1 MSKRKQQDDSVIR
14 SNRGKWMVQRIVDSF
29 GLGETMVDK
38 ALHQE
43 MNLEIFEGF
52 MRGENSPHIFVYYQR
67 RPLDAAFKSSSDDSA
82 GLETKGTGSSNT
94 EVEWGSEPELFLT
107 SGTEDALIGK
117 GAYFIRTGTEPVEI
131 STAADHRV
139 LYGEVGVASEASDE
153 GSKGAQSGSSI
164 LSDIGT
170 LLEVFYAPNVANIQ
184 KTAWGDV
191 AGAQQDELKDEILK
205 FSTEVSQTI
214 KSLEQTIDLQT
225 VSDEFLE
232 TPRAHALRENAGG
245 KKKGFESSYNKA
257 DSYEEKRV
265 KHFREVIENWCETL
279 EKHVTEERTE
289 AKEKEGRE
297 KDGPWQELVFWRRR
311 TQKLTN
317 MTSRLRTK
325 ECNDVVSV
333 MTSYAKGGSGGK
345 PGASQAVVYQSL
357 NRWKAIDIKITEKLN
372 ESRDNEKYLK
382 TLEKFFVPLYEGTP
396 VEIIETLPAM
406 MNSLKMIYTIARYY
420 NTTQRMTGL
429 MCRITNQ
436 LIFACCDTLL
446 KEKKDVDPNEPKVK
460 KSWARRKK
468 RNPNTSQILWN
479 QDPEL
484 VLNNLRSTLQVNEVY
499 QQHYNKTKEKMME
512 MPSGKQFEMNEQI
525 IFKRFNSYSRRLIKL
540 IDLFEQIQSWK
551 QTESHKLEGM
561 EKLNYRASRIFTD
574 FQNKKHDL
582 LDADDTKFDRDFVE
596 LNVKVSRLEAS
607 LLDFINATFDNK
619 TGDINRSLKLLSK
632 FRMILDE
639 KFHPTLDEKFSVIFQ
654 SYGKD
659 LEAVQKRYEQ
669 HKQAPPFSRNLPPV
683 AGNISW
689 VRLLMHRIE
698 QPMKI
703 FETNPAVL
711 GSRDGKKIVK
721 MYNKLARTLVA
732 FEYLWY
738 RAWTE
743 SIENARAGLQA
754 TLLIRHPEDSQ
765 LYVNLDPEIL
775 QLIRE
780 AKVLDRM
787 GIDVPEAA
795 RTIMLQEE
803 RIKQD
808 YLQLKQLLAEY
819 DLLSRSVIPVT
830 TSLLRPMINHLEYVI
845 RPGMITL
852 TWTSMNVTTFVE
864 HVKTEL
870 ARLGDLIDSINDI
883 IENRI
888 ENMLKAVS
896 KSLLV
901 SVPAGK
907 TFHPE
912 DFVDTQEEFIDDL
925 SIKLQG
931 YNMQIES
938 AVEDLVNIVMAY
950 QLDPHVDSVSSEDCD
965 NLRKHYNHFMYQALL
980 NCCKNSL
987 NAIKKRMGTRAPV
1000 GGLGAFSLDVP
1011 FFQVDV
1017 HLSAPT
1023 CLLVP
1028 SLDDIQSAI
1037 NQVAKAVLSST
1048 VKLTDWGQQD
1058 VPEADRIT
1066 FFQKV
1071 AKDIEIVRVV
1081 LLLTGSIQG
1090 LRNQV
1095 TTYLDSFGIYQ
1106 WLWQDD
1112 KDQAYK
1118 DFITTEPSLE
1128 DYDRELKRFSDTAD
1142 EINSKPS
1149 RHTIKALAL
1158 STTNM
1163 KTQLS
1168 HMAGVWKVSFS
1179 KMLHVEAQ
1187 QKMMEI
1193 YDYIKTNDS
1202 WLRRNKPTDLQTVSV
1217 IMARLTA
1224 LREKESS
1231 IDSEITPVLEMYGM
1245 LNRYLPAGYLD
1256 REELD
1261 RTLVL
1266 RSSWKK
1272 LVQSCL
1278 VVSDELSALQQ
1289 PLQTKLGTDVKDFK
1303 KNVVT
1308 FRKDWEK
1315 NGPGVAGLKPKV
1327 AVERLNR
1334 FKAEYSVRERKYDLY
1349 KIGEELFGLPETEY
1363 PEMSKTKKEL
1373 ALLETLYGLYVDV
1386 HESLEI
1392 DWPALA
1398 WQDVMN
1404 EMELMN
1410 ERMQGFQTRLAK
1422 MPKSL
1427 RGWEAYGTL
1436 KGKIEAFEVTL
1447 PLLEHLSKP
1456 SVKPRHWTELMEI
1469 CGKQFRIDGDF
1480 RLVTI
1485 LSLGLDKFAED
1496 VEELTDGADKQL
1508 AIEAKIVEINER
1520 WVGEKFIF
1528 QDWKARRIPCLRA
1541 TGGVIEELEE
1551 SQLQCQTML
1560 TMRHV
1565 KPFRVE
1571 VQALL
1576 TRLSDTTDTLEQWLK
1591 VQQLWCS
1598 LESVFTGGD
1607 IAKQMPVQAKKFNK
1621 VDKEWAKVMM
1631 KAAGD
1636 QLVFPCCEDEGLR
1649 EFLPPSFIEL
1659 EGCQKALDGYLE
1671 KKREMFP
1678 RFYFVSNPVLLQILS
1693 QGSNPQAIQPYYQT
1707 VFDAIDHVIHDEDNP
1722 KEIITMVSRFKGAE
1736 EEIHFSSPI
1745 IAVGN
1750 IEEWLAKMKIEQ
1762 QYTMKEIC
1770 RSCSE
1775 QADEL
1780 MEQGVD
1786 ALRSFVD
1793 GMPPQYALLGIQL
1806 TWTALSIDAFEK
1818 CRAQKD
1824 AISKLVTQQSEV
1836 LLELSSWCLEE
1847 IPTKMQRTK
1856 YETLITIQ
1864 VHQRDVL
1871 GDINTLNK
1879 QRKFGGVTDFEWLKQ
1894 ARFIWNPMAEDDVD
1908 DDGALVISCTDVDFK
1923 YMFEYL
1929 GCKGRLV
1936 ITPLTDR
1943 CYVTLS
1949 QALGMCYGGA
1959 PAGPAGTGKTETVKD
1974 MGRALGIYVIV
1985 TNCTDQATYSS
1996 MGKIYKGL
2004 CMAGLWGCFDE
2015 FNRIALPVL
2024 SVVAQQVLAILDAKK
2039 QGAKMLTFPG
2049 DPMEIGFDAACGFFI
2064 TMNPGYAGRQEL
2076 PENLKALF
2084 RGVTM
2089 MVPDRMI
2096 IIRVLLCAVGYSNFA
2111 VLSRKFT
2118 ILYQLC
2124 EEQLSK
2130 QRHYDFGLR
2139 NILSVLRTAG
2149 KTKRDNRTSEEAILL
2164 YQTLRDM
2171 NLSKMVAQD
2180 VPLFLSL
2187 LKDLF
2192 PKLTA
2197 PPVAAY
2203 PDVEQAIRE
2212 SVEEMGLIHYE
2223 HWVKKVIQLYETT
2236 EVRHG
2241 IMVIGPTGGGK
2252 TEIFR
2257 ILRMALAKVRNTPHK
2272 EARLNPKAILAKQ
2285 MYGEVDPMSDEW
2297 TTGVFAATWTRYN
2310 NRANPYV
2317 TWIICDGPVDAIW
2330 IEDLNTVLDDNR
2342 ILTLANGDRIP
2353 MTDNTKIMFENE
2365 TLINASPATVSRC
2378 GIIYVSQSDLGWTPI
2393 VQAWAILN
2401 PKKEPELEKFKKS
2414 VLEAFYKYM
2423 GADETPADAG
2433 PVFDMIARTTLPVMV
2448 GPKGGA
2454 AKATCRTMDG
2464 LYGHCAIYKSSNS
2477 ARMIERLFIFAMT
2490 WGVGGLLE
2498 GDDRKKWDV
2507 YMRERA
2513 GENVDALFP
2522 TVEKEEDTIY
2532 DYWVDETS
2540 GEWIR
2545 WKADSWEYPH
2555 VPHGQKLNYA
2565 TLLVPTADST
2575 RSLYIIKQNQVNSG
2589 PVLITG
2595 SQGTAKTS
2603 TALMWA
2609 DTFDPAVMG
2618 LKFINFSSA
2627 SNMIGFQNAIEESLD
2642 KRGGKN
2648 FGPPNGKSLT
2658 VFVDDVSMPTIN
2670 EWGDQPTNEIVR
2682 QIVEFNNFAFLEKDK
2697 RGDMKV
2703 VEDLKYI
2710 VAMTHPGGGRND
2722 IPARLKRHFMLMN
2735 LMPPEMEAIND
2746 IYGQILNGYFKPN
2759 KDEEFLE
2766 LGGVNIDES
2775 ARSVINNL
2783 TGMAIALWNK
2793 VRNGL
2798 KATPAKFHYVFTMR
2812 DLSRIFQGVLAADME
2827 IINTGGLVVKDEQL
2841 EASVVLT
2848 RLTKHEAERV
2858 FCDRLTNNKDKDFY
2872 KGLFQETC
2880 AEFLGDELGEAADVA
2895 DNYFVDFFREDEVDE
2910 NGEVLVYAPKIYELG
2925 GELQNI
2931 RDRALMYM
2939 GKYNVVNPAT
2949 PLNLILFD
2957 DALRHMMRISRIIQ
2971 MPRGNALLVG
2981 VGGSGKQSL
2990 TKLAA
2995 FVARHRMFQVKLTK
3009 TYNTISFGDDLKEC
3023 MIHAGTVGPVSFLFT
3038 DAQIKKEDFLEIIN
3052 ATLLTG
3058 DVPGLFSKEEMM
3070 GATADVAQKFGK
3082 ANHGVNPTPEKLRAY
3097 FIDLVRENLH
3107 LCLCMSPA
3115 NPKFAKRARLF
3126 PGMVSGCTINWFLT
3140 WPQDALVAVSQGMIG
3155 DFNVECTPSEKEQ
3168 LMIHM
3173 GEVHNMAVACCD
3185 EYFLKMRRNVYQ
3197 TPKSFLSFI
3206 ADFKVMYSNKL
3217 AELKKKADNVK
3228 LGLQKLAEGATDV
3241 AAMKIVLADQQVKL
3255 GIATI
3260 ETNNML
3266 AGLEISSAE
3275 AMKEQNT
3282 VQGIKESCEAD
3293 RLRIGGEKTKC
3304 MADLAKAQPYVDD
3317 ANSAIDSIKA
3327 SDIGEVKVLKKP
3339 SDIIKLVF
3347 DCVLI
3352 LFSKP
3357 LNPVK
3362 MVTLVVKKTEIQFTD
3377 SSWNHALPFMASSDF
3392 LKQLQWFGKGDPNLP
3407 EDQRV
3412 AGKDLMNAETIEFL
3426 AAYIDCVPNFNPAT
3440 AKSASQA
3447 AEGLCKFCVAMKFY
3461 YEASKLIKPKLE
3473 ALAVAEAQLATAEKK
3488 LKEAMVRLTA
3498 CNARLAELTAT
3509 FEKQMGEK
3517 TRIERGAKELERKMD
3532 QATQLIDGLS
3542 GERVRWAADAK
3553 MFGLWMKQ
3561 LVGDCAVAC
3570 AFVSY
3575 CGAFNQEFRLMMI
3588 NQKFRA
3594 DCSQRNIPVSDSI
3607 EVTEFLVDQGTVGEW
3622 NLQGLPTDILSTQ
3635 NGILVTQASRFPLMI
3650 DPQAQAISWIKNK
3663 EQDRLPKWK
3672 ETNISSTK
3680 LKDQLE
3686 FCMSEG
3692 KAMVVVGVEEEI
3704 DPLLDPVMQKEIVK
3718 KGRSMYI
3725 TVADQQMDYDPTF
3738 MLYFVTRL
3746 PKPHFSPE
3754 LQAMTTVIDFAVT
3767 MKGLEDQLLG
3777 IVIGQEQRALQDQLQ
3792 EVLAECNANTKTLQ
3806 ILDAELLDRL
3816 SSGTGN
3822 LLDDTELVGVLNNT
3836 KKKANEVKA
3845 ALLQAIETRVSIDE
3859 KREQFRPVATR
3870 GSVLYFSIV
3879 ETSQINV
3886 MYQTSLQQFLVL
3898 FLRSMTDSEPARLV
3912 AKRVAS
3918 IIDFLTYC
3926 VYRYINR
3933 GLYEIHKLTFVLI
3946 ITLKVLVVA
3955 GTIAQSDVGLYLRG
3969 GAALNI
3975 EKVKKKPFAW
3985 LSDEA
3990 WLNVIEVSAN
4000 IPFYKDLPD
4009 NITRN
4014 EVTWHEFYED
4024 NTPERSDV
4032 PDYETAI
4039 KSDGVLG
4046 PWFRLVILRVL
4057 RLDRSMLA
4065 IKDFIKAVK
4074 EIGPRY
4080 VEPVTDLLESTYDG
4094 MQKDIPVIFLLS
4106 VGADPTDG
4114 IITLCRKRKCT
4125 LVATISMGEGQEVP
4139 ATAALNKAS
4148 ESGGWVLLQNCEL
4161 GLDLMFKMEDIIV
4174 GLREGPAESF
4184 HDDFRLFITAA
4195 PDANFPLGL
4204 LQMGTKVTNEP
4215 PSGLRAGLMRS
4226 YTTTIDQDRMERV
4239 DGDLWKRLLFVMCFL
4254 HSVVQERRKYGSL
4267 GWCIPYEYNLGDIT
4281 ASLQFLEKH
4290 LYTGAISWSTV
4301 QYMVSEIQYGGKITD
4316 DFDRRLF
4323 NTYAAR
4329 WLCPAINA
4337 VEPFSFN
4344 PDRMIGELPDN
4355 FNYVVPLFQ
4364 EQKEY
4369 FEYCQQ
4375 FPEIDTPEVSGLHPN
4390 ADLTYRLKGATE
4402 MFRTLMET
4410 QPKDGGGGGGG
4421 ASREDV
4427 VKGRAAD
4434 LLDTTPEAYNEDR
4447 YKAKIRTL
4455 GGLDIPLNIF
4465 LYQEIRVLSFVVN
4478 KVRAE
4483 LVQLRQAIDGEVV
4496 MTDELATIIGEL
4508 FDARVP
4514 RVWIYDATNNE
4525 FSWVNSTIGLWYA
4538 NFNARN
4544 DQIRGWLNIGRP
4556 SHFFLRGFFNPQG
4569 FLTSMKQEVTRLH
4582 KGDGWALD
4590 DMVYHTE
4597 MTDFDGGEQVRSK
4610 AKEGA
4615 YISSMF
4621 LDGAAW
4627 SKLEGSLVESEPK
4640 KLFDLMPVMW
4650 ITATTAPK
4658 RKDKIKTGMY
4668 GPKGPYMCPMYKYPI
4683 RQARFFIAATSM
4695 ASKVADGLTEC
4706 RDEDFWILRGAA
4718 ITVATDFE

>member
-1 MSKRKQQDDSVIR
+1 MSRRNKQDDTVATT
-14 SNRGKWMVQRIVDSF
+14 NRGKWIVQRIADSF
-29 GLGETMVDK
+29 SLGETAVGK
-38 ALHQE
+38 AICQAANSE
-43 MNLEIFEGF
+43 MLEGF
-52 MRGENSPHIFVYYQR
+52 LRGESNPHLFVYYQR
-67 RPLDAAFKSSSDDSA
+67 RPVDPFNIGGDTISES
-82 GLETKGTGSSNT
+82 KGT
-94 EVEWGSEPELFLT
+94 EIEWGQDPELFFT
-107 SGTEDALIGK
+107 SGTEDGLQGK
-117 GAYFIRTGTEPVEI
+117 AAYFIRVGPEPIDTSV
-131 STAADHRV
+131 AADSNL
-139 LYGEVGVASEASDE
+139 LYGEVGVSKDDDATDISTKSGTSD
-153 GSKGAQSGSSI
+153 I

-170 LLEVFYAPNVANIQ
+170 LLEVFYAPSVASIQ
-184 KTAWGDV
+184 TPAWGGTTV
-191 AGAQQDELKDEILK
+191 AEQDELKDEINR
-205 FSTEVSQTI
+205 FSSEVSMTI
-214 KSLEQTIDLQT
+214 KSLEAVIDLKT
-225 VSDEFLE
+225 VDNEFIE
-232 TPRAHALRENAGG
+232 SPRTHAAKEGTVG
-245 KKKGFESSYNKA
+245 KKKGFESSYNKK
-257 DSYEEKRV
+257 DSYEELRV
-265 KHFREVIENWCETL
+265 QHYRDVIESWCDTL
-279 EKHVTEERTE
+279 EKHVMEERD
-289 AKEKEGRE
+289 AVSEKEARML
-297 KDGPWQELVFWRRR
+297 DGPWQELEYWRRR

-317 MTSRLRTK
+317 MTGRVKAK
-325 ECNDVVSV
+325 ECNDVVQV
-333 MTSYAKGGSGGK
+333 LTSYAKGGGENQR
-345 PGASQAVVYQSL
+345 PGPSQGNVYQSL
-357 NRWKAIDIKITEKLN
+357 NRWKAIDITITEKLN

-396 VEIIETLPAM
+396 SEIIETLPAM

-420 NTTQRMTGL
+420 NTTDRMTGL

-446 KEKKDVDPNEPKVK
+446 KDPAKEGDPREK

-468 RNPNTSQILWN
+468 RNPLTSQILWN
-479 QDPEL
+479 QDADT
-484 VLNNLRSTLQVNEVY
+484 VLNNLRQTLQVNEVY
-499 QQHYNKTKEKMME
+499 QHNYQITKEKMLE

-540 IDLFEQIQSWK
+540 IDLFEQIQSWR

-561 EKLNYRASRIFTD
+561 EKLNMRAKRIFTD
-574 FQNKKHDL
+574 FQNKRHDL

-607 LLDFINATFDNK
+607 LLDFINLTFDGK
-619 TGDINRSLKLLSK
+619 TGDINRALKLLNK
-632 FRMILDE
+632 FHLILDE
-639 KFHPTLDEKFSVIFQ
+639 KFHPTLEEKFAIIFQ
-654 SYGKD
+654 SYGQD
-659 LEAVQKRYEQ
+659 LESVQKRYEQ

-738 RAWTE
+738 RAWVD
-743 SIENARAGLQA
+743 SIEHSRAGLQA

-787 GIDVPEAA
+787 GIDVPETA
-795 RTIMLQEE
+795 RTIMLQED
-803 RIKQD
+803 RIKYN
-808 YLQLKQLLAEY
+808 YLALKQLLSEY
-819 DLLSRSVIPVT
+819 DVISRSVIPVT
-830 TSLLRPMINHLEYVI
+830 TSLLRPMINHLEYII

-852 TWTSMNVTTFVE
+852 TWTSMNVGTFVE

-870 ARLGDLIDSINDI
+870 RRLSDLIDSINDI

-901 SVPAGK
+901 TVPPAK

-912 DFVDTQEEFIDDL
+912 DFVITQEEFIDEL

-938 AVEDLVNIVMAY
+938 AVEDLITIVMAY
-950 QLDPHVDSVSSEDCD
+950 QLDPHVESVSPEDCD

-987 NAIKKRMGTRAPV
+987 NAIKKRMGTRAPA
-1000 GGLGAFSLDVP
+1000 GGLGAFTLDVP

-1017 HLSAPT
+1017 HLDAPS
-1023 CLLVP
+1023 CRLVP

-1058 VPEADRIT
+1058 IPESERIT

-1095 TTYLDSFGIYQ
+1095 ATYLDSFGIYQ

-1118 DFITTEPSLE
+1118 NFIAGEPTLD
-1128 DYDRELKRFSDTAD
+1128 DYDRELKRFSDTAY
-1142 EINSKPS
+1142 EINAKPS
-1149 RHTIKALAL
+1149 RHTIKALSL
-1158 STTNM
+1158 MTTNM

-1179 KMLHVEAQ
+1179 KMLHVEAKT
-1187 QKMMEI
+1187 KMMNLV
-1193 YDYIKTNDS
+1193 DYIKTTES
-1202 WLRRNKPTDLQTVSV
+1202 WLKRNKPTDLQTVSV
-1217 IMARLTA
+1217 VMKKLKA

-1231 IDSEITPVLEMYGM
+1231 IDSEITPVLDMYDM
-1245 LNRYLPAGYLD
+1245 LNRYLPEGYLD
-1256 REELD
+1256 REEAD
-1261 RTLVL
+1261 RTLSL
-1266 RSSWKK
+1266 RSSWRR
-1272 LVQSCL
+1272 LVESAL
-1278 VVSDELSALQQ
+1278 RTSDELSTLQQ
-1289 PLQTKLGTDVKDFK
+1289 PLKKKLTTDITDFK
-1303 KNVVT
+1303 NNVLH
-1308 FRKDWEK
+1308 FREDWDK
-1315 NGPGVAGLKPKV
+1315 NGPGVAGLKPTV

-1334 FKAEYSVRERKYDLY
+1334 FKAEYSVRDRKWELY
-1349 KIGEELFGLPETEY
+1349 KIGESLFGLPETQY
-1363 PEMSKTKKEL
+1363 PAMVKTKKEL
-1373 ALLETLYGLYVDV
+1373 GLLETLYGLYVDV
-1386 HESLEI
+1386 HESVDV
-1392 DWPALA
+1392 DWPALP
-1398 WQDVMN
+1398 WQDVMS
-1404 EMELMN
+1404 EMEVMTD
-1410 ERMQGFQTRLAK
+1410 RMGGFMTRLAK

-1427 RGWEAYGTL
+1427 RSWEAYSTL
-1436 KGKIEAFEVTL
+1436 KSKLENFEVTL
-1447 PLLEHLSKP
+1447 PLLEYLSKP
-1456 SVKPRHWTELMEI
+1456 SIKPRHWTELMEI
-1469 CGKQFRIDGDF
+1469 TGSQFRIDGDF
-1480 RLVTI
+1480 RLET
-1485 LSLGLDKFAED
+1485 LLGLNLDKYGED

-1508 AIEAKIVEINER
+1508 AIEAKIKEISER
-1520 WVGEKFIF
+1520 WAVEKFVF
-1528 QDWKARRIPCLRA
+1528 QDWKARRIPVLRA
-1541 TGGVIEELEE
+1541 TGAIIEELEE

-1565 KPFRVE
+1565 KPFRTE

-1576 TRLSDTTDTLEQWLK
+1576 TRLSDATDTLEQWLK

-1621 VDKEWAKVMM
+1621 VDKEWAKVMA
-1631 KAAGD
+1631 KSASD
-1636 QLVFPCCEDEGLR
+1636 VLVLTCCEDENLR
-1649 EFLPPSFIEL
+1649 EFLPPSFVEL

-1693 QGSNPQAIQPYYQT
+1693 QGSDPQMIQPYYQT
-1707 VFDAIDHVIHDEDNP
+1707 VFDAIDHVIHDEDNAR
-1722 KEIITMVSRFKGAE
+1722 EIITMVSRFKGAE
-1736 EEIHFSSPI
+1736 EEIPFSTPI
-1745 IAVGN
+1745 MAVGN

-1780 MEQGVD
+1780 MEQASVD
-1786 ALRSFVD
+1786 PLRSFVD
-1793 GMPPQYALLGIQL
+1793 NMPPQYALLGIQL
-1806 TWTALSIDAFEK
+1806 TWTQFSIEAFEK
-1818 CRAQKD
+1818 NRTQKNS
-1824 AISKLVTQQSEV
+1824 ISDLVTQQTNV
-1836 LLELSSWCLEE
+1836 LLELSSWCLEDLS
-1847 IPTKMQRTK
+1847 TKMIRTK

-1871 GDINTLNK
+1871 GDINSLNK
-1879 QRKFGGVTDFEWLKQ
+1879 QRKFSGVTDFEWLKQ
-1894 ARFIWNPMAEDDVD
+1894 ARFGWDPNAEDDVD
-1908 DDGALVISCTDVDFK
+1908 DDGALIISCTDVAFN

-2024 SVVAQQVLAILDAKK
+2024 SVVAQQVLAILDAKRT
-2039 QGAKMLTFPG
+2039 GSKMLTFPG
-2049 DPMEIGFDAACGFFI
+2049 DPQEIGFDSACGFFI

-2096 IIRVLLCAVGYSNFA
+2096 IIRVLLCAVGYSEFA
-2111 VLSRKFT
+2111 DLSRKFT
-2118 ILYQLC
+2118 ILYMLC

-2149 KTKRDNRTSEEAILL
+2149 KTKRDNRDGSEAVLL

-2192 PKLTA
+2192 PTLTA
-2197 PPVAAY
+2197 PPVAVYSA
-2203 PDVEQAIRE
+2203 VEDAIKAA
-2212 SVEEMGLIHYE
+2212 VIEMGLIHYKP
-2223 HWVKKVIQLYETT
+2223 WITKVIQLYETT

-2257 ILRMALAKVRNTPHK
+2257 ILRMALASVNGFPFK

-2285 MYGEVDPMSDEW
+2285 MYGEIDPMSDEW

-2310 NRANPYV
+2310 NRANPYN
-2317 TWIICDGPVDAIW
+2317 TWIVCDGPVDAIW
-2330 IEDLNTVLDDNR
+2330 IEDLNTVLDDNQ

-2393 VQAWAILN
+2393 VQSWNKLN
-2401 PKKEPELEKFKKS
+2401 SKNDPDLTKFKDLCLKC
-2414 VLEAFYKYM
+2414 FYKYA
-2423 GADETPADAG
+2423 GDNETPADPG
-2433 PVFDMIARTTLPVMV
+2433 PVFNLIARECTPVMSA
-2448 GPKGGA
+2448 PKGGA
-2454 AKATCRTMDG
+2454 MKATTRTLDG
-2464 LYGHCAIYKSSNS
+2464 LWGHCSVMKCKDVEL
-2477 ARMIERLFIFAMT
+2477 MVERLFLFALT
-2490 WGVGGLLE
+2490 WGAGGLLE
-2498 GDDRKKWDV
+2498 YEDRRKWDAFL
-2507 YMRERA
+2507 REQA
-2513 GENVDALFP
+2513 GDSADKVFP
-2522 TVEKEEDTIY
+2522 TYKNETDTIY
-2532 DYWVDETS
+2532 DYWVDEIS

-2545 WKADSWEYPH
+2545 WSADSWEYPH
-2555 VPHGQKLNYA
+2555 VAFGGKLEFA
-2565 TLLVPTADST
+2565 SLLVPTSDST
-2575 RSLYIIKQNQVNSG
+2575 RALYIIKQNQVNSG
-2589 PVLITG
+2589 PILITG

-2603 TALMWA
+2603 TALMWSE
-2609 DTFDPAVMG
+2609 TFDSEVMG
-2618 LKFINFSSA
+2618 FKFINFSSA
-2627 SNMIGFQNAIEESLD
+2627 SVMINFQNAIEESLD

-2658 VFVDDVSMPTIN
+2658 VFIDDVSMPTIN

-2682 QIVEFNNFAFLEKDK
+2682 QLVEFNNFAFLDKDK

-2703 VEDLKYI
+2703 CEDLKFI
-2710 VAMTHPGGGRND
+2710 AAMTHPGGGRND
-2722 IPARLKRHFMLMN
+2722 IPNRLKRHFLLMN
-2735 LMPPEMEAIND
+2735 LIPPSIEAIND
-2746 IYGQILNGYFKPN
+2746 IYGQILNGYFQPN
-2759 KDEEFLE
+2759 EDPEFAE
-2766 LGGVNIDES
+2766 LGGVNVDES
-2775 ARSVINNL
+2775 ARGVINNL
-2783 TGMAIALWNK
+2783 TALAIGLWNS
-2793 VRNGL
+2793 VRDKL

-2812 DLSRIFQGVLAADME
+2812 DLSRIFQGVLATDLS
-2827 IINTGGLVVKDEQL
+2827 IVNSGGMVVADEQL
-2841 EASVVLT
+2841 EASVVLA
-2848 RLTKHEAERV
+2848 RLLKHEAERV
-2858 FCDRLTNNKDKDFY
+2858 FCDRLTNNKDKDTY
-2872 KGLFQETC
+2872 QGLFKDACTK
-2880 AEFLGDELGEAADVA
+2880 FLGEELNEAVDVK
-2895 DNYFVDFFREDEVDE
+2895 DNYFVDFFREDKFDE
-2910 NGEVLVYAPKIYELG
+2910 DDILIEYAPKVYELG
-2925 GELQNI
+2925 GSLDNI
-2931 RDRALMYM
+2931 RERALWFM
-2939 GKYNVVNPAT
+2939 GRYNEANPAT
-2949 PLNLILFD
+2949 PLGLVLFD
-2957 DALRHMMRISRIIQ
+2957 DALRHMCRISRIIQ

-2995 FVARHRMFQVKLTK
+2995 FIARHRMFQVKLTK
-3009 TYNTISFGDDLKEC
+3009 TYNTVSFGEDLKEC

-3038 DAQIKKEDFLEIIN
+3038 DAQIKKEEFLELIN

-3070 GATADVAQKFGK
+3070 GATADVSAKFSK
-3082 ANHGVNPTPEKLRAY
+3082 AHHGVNPTPEKLRAF
-3097 FIDLVRENLH
+3097 FINLVRENLH

-3115 NPKFAKRARLF
+3115 NPKFPKRARLF
-3126 PGMVSGCTINWFLT
+3126 PGVIAGCTINWFLT
-3140 WPQDALVAVSQGMIG
+3140 WPQDALVAVSRGFIG

-3185 EYFLKMRRNVYQ
+3185 EYFAKMRRNVYQ

-3206 ADFKVMYSNKL
+3206 SDFKTMYSTKL
-3217 AELKKKADNVK
+3217 SALKKKAANVA
-3228 LGLQKLAEGATDV
+3228 LGLQKLEQGATDV

-3255 GIATI
+3255 GIATE
-3260 ETNNML
+3260 ETNKML

-3275 AMKEQNT
+3275 AL
-3282 VQGIKESCEAD
+3282 KESKIVGAIKSSCESD
-3293 RLRIGGEKTKC
+3293 RTRIQGEKTKC

-3317 ANSAIDSIKA
+3317 ANKAIDSIKA
-3327 SDIGEVKVLKKP
+3327 GDVGEVKVLKKP

-3352 LFSKP
+3352 LFYKP
-3357 LNPVK
+3357 LNPIK
-3362 MVTLVVKKTEIQFTD
+3362 PTELNIKKQAVPFFEA
-3377 SSWNHALPFMASSDF
+3377 SWAHALPFMSQSDF
-3392 LKQLQWFGKGDPNLP
+3392 LKQLQYFGKGDPNN
-3407 EDQRV
+3407 ENSI
-3412 AGKDLMNAETIEFL
+3412 AGKDLMNAETIEL
-3426 AAYIDCVPNFNPAT
+3426 LSAYIDLELFTPQN

-3473 ALAVAEAQLATAEKK
+3473 ALAVAEGQLATAEKK
-3488 LKEAMVRLTA
+3488 LAEAMVRLDA

-3509 FEKQMGEK
+3509 FDKQMAEK

-3532 QATQLIDGLS
+3532 QATQLIDGLA
-3542 GERVRWAADAK
+3542 GERVRWAADSK
-3553 MFGLWMKQ
+3553 QFGMWMKQ

-3588 NQKFRA
+3588 NDRFRA
-3594 DCSQRNIPVSDSI
+3594 DCSRREIPVSSSI
-3607 EVTEFLVDQGTVGEW
+3607 EVTEFLVDQGTIGEW

-3635 NGILVTQASRFPLMI
+3635 NGILVTRSSRFPLMI

-3663 EQDRLPKWK
+3663 EQNNLPKWK
-3672 ETNISSTK
+3672 ETNISSKK
-3680 LKDQLE
+3680 LKDELE

-3692 KAMVVVGVEEEI
+3692 KAMIVVGVEEEV
-3704 DPLLDPVMQKEIVK
+3704 DPLLDPVMQKELVK

-3725 TVADQQMDYDPTF
+3725 TVADQQMDYDPAF

-3806 ILDAELLDRL
+3806 VLDAELLERL

-3836 KKKANEVKA
+3836 KQKANEVQA
-3845 ALLQAIETRVSIDE
+3845 ALATAIETRANIDV

-3898 FLRSMTDSEPARLV
+3898 FLKSMTDSEPARIV
-3912 AKRVAS
+3912 ATRVAN
-3918 IIDFLTYC
+3918 IADFLTYC

-3933 GLYEIHKLTFVLI
+3933 GLYEVHKLNFVFI
-3946 ITLKVLVVA
+3946 VTLKVLVVA
-3955 GTIAQSDVGLYLRG
+3955 GTISQSDVGVYLRG

-3975 EKVKKKPFAW
+3975 DKVKKKPFAW
-3985 LSDEA
+3985 LSNEA
-3990 WLNVIEVSAN
+3990 WLNVIEISQK
-4000 IPFYKDLPD
+4000 ISFFKDLPE
-4009 NITRN
+4009 NIGRN
-4014 EVTWHEFYED
+4014 EVGWHEFYED
-4024 NTPERSDV
+4024 NAPERAQV

-4039 KSDGVLG
+4039 QTDTLLG
-4046 PWFRLVILRVL
+4046 PWFRLVILRTL

-4065 IKDFIKAVK
+4065 IKDFIKGVE

-4080 VEPVTDLLESTYDG
+4080 VEPVTDLLETIYDE
-4094 MQKDIPVIFLLS
+4094 MVKEIPALFLLS
-4106 VGADPTDG
+4106 VGADPTDA

-4125 LVATISMGEGQEVP
+4125 LIATISMGEGQEKP
-4139 ATAALNKAS
+4139 AMAAIEKAA

-4161 GLDLMFKMEDIIV
+4161 GLELMNKMEDIIV
-4174 GLREGPAESF
+4174 RYREGPAEAF

-4195 PDANFPLGL
+4195 PDPNFPLGL

-4226 YTTTIDQDRMERV
+4226 YTTTVDQDRMERV
-4239 DGDLWKRLLFVMCFL
+4239 DGNLWKRLLFVMCML
-4254 HSVVQERRKYGSL
+4254 HSVVQERRKFGPL
-4267 GWCIPYEYNLGDIT
+4267 GWNIPYEYNLGDIT

-4290 LYTGAISWSTV
+4290 LYSGAISWSTV

-4323 NTYAAR
+4323 NTYAER
-4329 WLCPAINA
+4329 WLNPII
-4337 VEPFSFN
+4337 EKEEFTFN

-4355 FNYVVPLFQ
+4355 FHYIVPLFQ

-4369 FEYCQQ
+4369 YEYVSK

-4390 ADLTYRLKGATE
+4390 ADLTYRLKEATT
-4402 MFRTLMET
+4402 MFKILMET
-4410 QPKDGGGGGGG
+4410 QPKDTGGGSGGGM
-4421 ASREDV
+4421 STEDI
-4427 VKGRAAD
+4427 VKARAAD
-4434 LLDTTPEAYNEDR
+4434 LLETTPPEYNEDR
-4447 YKAKIRTL
+4447 YLVKIRAL
-4455 GGLDIPLNIF
+4455 GGLDVPLNIF
-4465 LYQEIRVLSFVVN
+4465 LYQEIRVIEFVVK
-4478 KVRAE
+4478 KVRND
-4483 LVQLRQAIDGEVV
+4483 LVQLSLAIDGEVV
-4496 MTDELATIIGEL
+4496 MTDALATIIDQL
-4508 FDARVP
+4508 FNANVP
-4514 RVWIYDATNNE
+4514 RVWMYDATNNE
-4525 FSWVNSTIGLWYA
+4525 FSWINSTIGLWYA
-4538 NFNARN
+4538 NFTSRN
-4544 DQIRGWLNIGRP
+4544 QQIRDWLNKGRP
-4556 SHFFLRGFFNPQG
+4556 TNFFLRGFFNPQG
-4569 FLTSMKQEVTRLH
+4569 FLTSMKQEVTRKH
-4582 KGDGWALD
+4582 KNDGWALD

-4597 MTDFDGGEQVRSK
+4597 MTDFDSGEQVRSSP
-4610 AKEGA
+4610 KEGA
-4615 YISSMF
+4615 YISAAF
-4621 LDGAAW
+4621 LDGARW
-4627 SKLEGSLVESEPK
+4627 SKMEGSLVESEPK

-4650 ITATTAPK
+4650 ITATTQPK
-4658 RKDKIKTGMY
+4658 RKEKIKTGMF
-4668 GPKGPYMCPMYKYPI
+4668 GPLGPYNCPMYKYPI
-4683 RQARFFIAATSM
+4683 RQARFFICVISM
-4695 ASKVADGLTEC
+4695 ASKAADGMLFSFSSFYCYYFSACSWLTVLL
-4706 RDEDFWILRGAA
+4706 FYFQNHLI
-4718 ITVATDFE
+4718 

>member
-1 MSKRKQQDDSVIR
+1 MSRRNKQQQERLVDT
-14 SNRGKWMVQRIVDSF
+14 NRGKWMVQRIVDSF
-29 GLGETMVDK
+29 SLGDTAVGK
-38 ALHQE
+38 ALSTE
-43 MNLEIFEGF
+43 MNLEVLEGF
-52 MRGENSPHIFVYYQR
+52 LRGDGNSHIFVYYQK
-67 RPLDAAFKSSSDDSA
+67 RPIGAAFKSSSEDGS
-82 GLETKGTGSSNT
+82 EQKGAAAT
-94 EVEWGSEPELFLT
+94 EWGSDPEIFLT
-107 SGTEDALIGK
+107 TGTEDALLGK
-117 GAYFIRTGTEPVEI
+117 AAYFIRVGNEPIEQTV
-131 STAADHRV
+131 SADSRV
-139 LYGEVGVASEASDE
+139 LYGEVGKEQDPNADGDPGGGGGGGKANSD
-153 GSKGAQSGSSI
+153 I

-170 LLEVFYAPNVANIQ
+170 LLSVFYAPNVAGIQ
-184 KTAWGDV
+184 KTAWGNTST
-191 AGAQQDELKDEILK
+191 AQQNELKDEILR
-205 FSTEVSQTI
+205 FSSEVTMTI
-214 KSLEQTIDLQT
+214 KSLESIIELET

-232 TPRAHALRENAGG
+232 SPRTHELKEGAAG
-245 KKKGFESSYNKA
+245 KKKGFESSYNKK
-257 DSYEEKRV
+257 DSYEELRV
-265 KHFREVIENWCETL
+265 KHYRDVMESWCATL
-279 EKHVTEERTE
+279 EQHVEEERTE
-289 AKEKEGRE
+289 ESEKEARQL
-297 KDGPWQELVFWRRR
+297 DGPYQELEFWRRR

-317 MTSRLRTK
+317 MTGRLKTK
-325 ECNDVVSV
+325 ECNDVLQVL
-333 MTSYAKGGSGGK
+333 TSYAKGSGDGQR
-345 PGASQAVVYQSL
+345 PGASQGIVYQSL

-396 VEIIETLPAM
+396 TDIIETLPAM

-420 NTTQRMTGL
+420 NTTERMGGL

-436 LIFACCDTLL
+436 LIYACCDTLL
-446 KEKKDVDPNEPKVK
+446 SDPSKAGQPREK
-460 KSWARRKK
+460 KSWGRRKK
-468 RNPNTSQILWN
+468 RNPATSQILWST
-479 QDPEL
+479 DPDV
-484 VLNNLRSTLQVNEVY
+484 VLQNLRSTLQVNEVY
-499 QQHYNKTKEKMME
+499 QHHYQVTKEKMME
-512 MPSGKQFEMNEQI
+512 MPSGKQFEMNEHI

-540 IDLFEQIQSWK
+540 IDLFEQIQSWR
-551 QTESHKLEGM
+551 QTEAHKLEGM
-561 EKLNYRASRIFTD
+561 EKLNYRAKRIFSD
-574 FQNKKHDL
+574 FQNKRHDL
-582 LDADDTKFDRDFVE
+582 LDAGDTKYDRDFVE
-596 LNVKVSRLEAS
+596 LNVKISRLEAS
-607 LLDFINATFDNK
+607 LLDFINETFDGK
-619 TGDINRSLKLLSK
+619 AGDINKSLKLLSK
-632 FRMILDE
+632 FHSILDE
-639 KFHPTLDEKFSVIFQ
+639 KFHPTLDEKFSVIFRQ
-654 SYGKD
+654 YGQD

-669 HKQAPPFSRNLPPV
+669 HKQAPPFARNLPPV
-683 AGNISW
+683 AGNITW

-711 GSRDGKKIVK
+711 GSREGKKIVK

-738 RAWTE
+738 RAWVE
-743 SIENARAGLQA
+743 SIEHARAGLQA

-775 QLIRE
+775 QLVRE
-780 AKVLDRM
+780 TKVLDRM

-795 RTIMLQEE
+795 RTIMVQET
-803 RIKQD
+803 RIKAN
-808 YLQLKQLLAEY
+808 YLELKQLLQEY

-830 TSLLRPMINHLEYVI
+830 TSLLRPMINHLEYII

-852 TWTSMNVTTFVE
+852 TWTSMNVRSFVE
-864 HVKTEL
+864 HVRTEL
-870 ARLGDLIDSINDI
+870 TRLSDLIAAINDI

-901 SVPAGK
+901 NVPPAK

-912 DFVDTQEEFIDDL
+912 DFVDTQEEHIDEL
-925 SIKLQG
+925 SAKLQG

-938 AVEDLVNIVMAY
+938 AVEDLVVIVMVY
-950 QLDPHVDSVSSEDCD
+950 QLDPHVESVSPEDCD

-1000 GGLGAFSLDVP
+1000 GLGAFALDVP

-1017 HLSAPT
+1017 HLAVPT

-1028 SLDDIQSAI
+1028 SLDDIQSSI

-1048 VKLTDWGQQD
+1048 VKLFDWGQHD
-1058 VPEADRIT
+1058 VPESERIT
-1066 FFQKV
+1066 FFQRV

-1095 TTYLDSFGIYQ
+1095 STYLDSFGMYQ

-1112 KDQAYK
+1112 KDKAYK
-1118 DFITTEPSLE
+1118 DFIATEPKLE
-1128 DYDRELKRFSDTAD
+1128 DYDRELKRFSDTAN

-1149 RHTIKALAL
+1149 RHTIKALSL
-1158 STTNM
+1158 MTTNM

-1179 KMLHVEAQ
+1179 KMLHVEAKT
-1187 QKMMEI
+1187 KMMALVE
-1193 YDYIKTNDS
+1193 YIKTNES

-1217 IMARLTA
+1217 IMEKLRD

-1231 IDSEITPVLEMYGM
+1231 IDTEITPVLDMYAM
-1245 LNRYLPAGYLD
+1245 LDRYLPEGYLD
-1256 REELD
+1256 REETD
-1261 RTLVL
+1261 RVLVL
-1266 RSSWKK
+1266 RSSWRK
-1272 LVQSCL
+1272 LVSSSL
-1278 VVSDELSALQQ
+1278 SVSDELSTLQMG
-1289 PLQTKLGTDVKDFK
+1289 LKTKLHVDVKDFK
-1303 KNVVT
+1303 ENIVA
-1308 FRKDWEK
+1308 FRDDWEK
-1315 NGPGVAGLKPKV
+1315 NGPGVAGLKPTV

-1334 FKAEYSVRERKYDLY
+1334 FKAEYSVRDRKFELY
-1349 KIGEELFGLPETEY
+1349 KIGEQLFGLPETEY

-1373 ALLETLYGLYVDV
+1373 GLLETLYGLYVDV
-1386 HESLEI
+1386 HESLDL
-1392 DWPALA
+1392 DWPQLP
-1398 WQDVMN
+1398 WQDVMA
-1404 EMELMN
+1404 EMEVMT
-1410 ERMQGFQTRLAK
+1410 ERMGGFMARLTK

-1427 RGWEAYGTL
+1427 RGWEAFSTL
-1436 KGKIEAFEVTL
+1436 KTKLENFEVTL

-1456 SVKPRHWTELMEI
+1456 SIKPRHWSELMELV
-1469 CGKQFRIDGDF
+1469 GTQFRIDGDF
-1480 RLVTI
+1480 RLET
-1485 LSLGLDKFAED
+1485 LLGLGMDKFQED
-1496 VEELTDGADKQL
+1496 IEELTDGADKQL
-1508 AIEAKIVEINER
+1508 AIEAKIVEITER
-1520 WVGEKFIF
+1520 WSAEKFMF
-1528 QDWKARRIPCLRA
+1528 QDWKARRVPVLRG
-1541 TGGVIEELEE
+1541 TGAIIEELEE

-1565 KPFRVE
+1565 KPFKVE
-1571 VQALL
+1571 VQGLL
-1576 TRLSDTTDTLEQWLK
+1576 TKLSDCTDTLEQWLK

-1621 VDKEWAKVMM
+1621 VDKEWGKIMAT
-1631 KAAGD
+1631 AQG
-1636 QLVFPCCEDEGLR
+1636 QELVFPVCEDEGLR
-1649 EFLPPSFIEL
+1649 EFLPPSFSEL

-1693 QGSNPQAIQPYYQT
+1693 QGSNPQMIQPYYQT

-1722 KEIITMVSRFKGAE
+1722 RAIVTMVSRFKGAE
-1736 EEIHFSSPI
+1736 EEIPFANPI
-1745 IAVGN
+1745 NAVGN
-1750 IEEWLAKMKIEQ
+1750 IEEWLAKMKVEQ

-1770 RSCSE
+1770 RSCAE
-1775 QADEL
+1775 QSDEL
-1780 MEQGVD
+1780 MTAGVD

-1793 GMPPQYALLGIQL
+1793 GLPPQYALLGIQL
-1806 TWTALSIDAFEK
+1806 TWTQYSIDAFEK
-1818 CRAQKD
+1818 SRTQKN
-1824 AISKLVTQQSEV
+1824 AVSELVVQQTT
-1836 LLELSSWCLEE
+1836 LLTEMSSWCLEE

-1871 GDINTLNK
+1871 GDINILHK
-1879 QRKFGGVTDFEWLKQ
+1879 QRKFGGITDFEWLKQ
-1894 ARFIWNPMAEDDVD
+1894 ARFKWNPNAEDEID
-1908 DDGALVISCTDVDFK
+1908 DDGAMIISCTDVDFN

-1974 MGRALGIYVIV
+1974 MGCALGIYVIV
-1985 TNCTDQATYSS
+1985 TNCTDQATYTS

-2024 SVVAQQVLAILDAKK
+2024 SVVAQQVLAILDAKRTM
-2039 QGAKMLTFPG
+2039 AKMLTFPG
-2049 DPMEIGFDAACGFFI
+2049 DPQQIGFDRACAFFI

-2096 IIRVLLCAVGYSNFA
+2096 IIRVLLCAVGYTNFA
-2111 VLSRKFT
+2111 VLSQKFT
-2118 ILYQLC
+2118 VLNNLC

-2149 KTKRDNRTSEEAILL
+2149 ATKRANRDTEEAILL

-2192 PKLTA
+2192 PKLSA
-2197 PPVAAY
+2197 PPLAEYKA
-2203 PDVEQAIRE
+2203 VEDAIKL
-2212 SVEEMGLIHYE
+2212 SVEEMGLVQYVP
-2223 HWVKKVIQLYETT
+2223 WVKKVVQLYETT

-2257 ILRMALAKVRNTPHK
+2257 ILRMALAKVRGTPFR

-2310 NRANPYV
+2310 NRANPYN

-2378 GIIYVSQSDLGWTPI
+2378 GIIYVSQPDLGWTPI

-2401 PKKEPELEKFKKS
+2401 PKKEPEMKKFKDACLK
-2414 VLEAFYKYM
+2414 AFYKYM
-2423 GADETPADAG
+2423 GADETPTDAG
-2433 PVFDMIARTTLPVMV
+2433 PMFDLLARECTPVMS

-2454 AKATCRTMDG
+2454 AKATCRTLDG
-2464 LYGHCAIYKSSNS
+2464 LLVHCAIFKCSKPDQ
-2477 ARMIERLFIFAMT
+2477 MIERLFLFAVT

-2498 GDDRKKWDV
+2498 GDDRRKWDE
-2507 YMRERA
+2507 YLRKAA
-2513 GENVDALFP
+2513 GDDADRIFP
-2522 TVEKEEDTIY
+2522 QYTVESDNIFNW
-2532 DYWVDETS
+2532 WVDETT
-2540 GEWIR
+2540 GEWVR
-2545 WKADSWEYPH
+2545 WKADAWEYPH
-2555 VPHGQKLNYA
+2555 VPHGQKLDYA
-2565 TLLVPTADST
+2565 TLLVPTSDST
-2575 RSLYIIKQNQVNSG
+2575 RSMYIIKQNQVHNG

-2603 TALMWA
+2603 SALMWA
-2609 DTFDPAVMG
+2609 EMFDPALMG
-2618 LKFINFSSA
+2618 FKFINFSSA
-2627 SNMIGFQNAIEESLD
+2627 STMIGFQHAIEESLD

-2648 FGPPNGKSLT
+2648 FGPPNGKKLT
-2658 VFVDDVSMPTIN
+2658 VFVDDISMPNIN

-2682 QIVEFNNFAFLEKDK
+2682 QIVEFNSFAFLDKDK
-2697 RGDMKV
+2697 RGDFKII
-2703 VEDLKYI
+2703 EDLRYI
-2710 VAMTHPGGGRND
+2710 AAMTHPGGGRND
-2722 IPARLKRHFMLMN
+2722 IPNRLKRHFLLMN
-2735 LMPPEMEAIND
+2735 LVPPAIEAIND
-2746 IYGQILNGYFKPN
+2746 IYGQILTGFFKPN
-2759 KDEEFLE
+2759 DSEEFKE
-2766 LGGVNIDES
+2766 FGGVNVDES
-2775 ARSVINNL
+2775 CRTVISKL
-2783 TGMAIALWNK
+2783 TGLTISLWNK
-2793 VRNGL
+2793 VRDGL

-2812 DLSRIFQGVLAADME
+2812 DLSRIFQGVLSADME
-2827 IINTGGLVVKDEQL
+2827 IINNGGLVVKEEQL
-2841 EASVVLT
+2841 ESSVVLT
-2848 RLTKHEAERV
+2848 RLLRHEAERV

-2872 KGLFQETC
+2872 LGLINETC
-2880 AEFLGDELGEAADVA
+2880 HEFLGEDLAEAADVT
-2895 DNYFVDFFREDEVDE
+2895 DNFFVDFFREDTFDE
-2910 NGEVLVYAPKIYELG
+2910 DDVLLEAAPKIYELG
-2925 GELQNI
+2925 GDLQNI
-2931 RDRALMYM
+2931 RDRSLWFM
-2939 GKYNVVNPAT
+2939 GRYNEVFPAT
-2949 PLNLILFD
+2949 PLALVLFD

-2995 FVARHRMFQVKLTK
+2995 FIARHRMFQVKLTK
-3009 TYNTISFGDDLKEC
+3009 TYNTVSFGDDLKEC

-3038 DAQIKKEDFLEIIN
+3038 DAQIKKEEFLELIN

-3070 GATADVAQKFGK
+3070 GATAEVAGRFAK

-3097 FIDLVRENLH
+3097 FINLVRENLH

-3115 NPKFAKRARLF
+3115 NPKFPKRARLF
-3126 PGMVSGCTINWFLT
+3126 PGVVSGCTINWFLT
-3140 WPQDALVAVSQGMIG
+3140 WPQDALVAVSKGLIG
-3155 DFNVECTPSEKEQ
+3155 DFNVECTATEKEQ

-3173 GEVHNMAVACCD
+3173 GEVHNMAVACCED
-3185 EYFLKMRRNVYQ
+3185 YFVQMRRNVYQ

-3206 ADFKVMYSNKL
+3206 ADFKIMYGTKL
-3217 AELKKKADNVK
+3217 AELKKKAANVS
-3228 LGLQKLAEGATDV
+3228 LGLEKLQQGASDV
-3241 AAMKIVLADQQVKL
+3241 AAMKIVLADQMVKL
-3255 GIATI
+3255 GVATE
-3260 ETNNML
+3260 ETNKML

-3275 AMKEQNT
+3275 ALTESK
-3282 VQGIKESCEAD
+3282 VVKGIKESCEAD
-3293 RLRIGGEKTKC
+3293 RERISGEKVKC

-3317 ANSAIDSIKA
+3317 ANKAIDSIKPGDV
-3327 SDIGEVKVLKKP
+3327 SEVKVLKKP
-3339 SDIIKLVF
+3339 SDIIRMVF

-3352 LFSKP
+3352 LFHKP

-3362 MVTLVVKKTEIQFTD
+3362 MVTLTVKKIELPFCHP
-3377 SSWNHALPFMASSDF
+3377 SWEHALPFMSDKDF
-3392 LKQLQWFGKGDPNLP
+3392 LKKLQWFGSGSEQADGSFSA
-3407 EDQRV
+3407 
-3412 AGKDLMNAETIEFL
+3412 AGKDLMNAETVELLTAYL
-3426 AAYIDCVPNFNPAT
+3426 AVPNFDPAT
-3440 AKSASQA
+3440 AKSASGA
-3447 AEGLCKFCVAMKFY
+3447 AEGLCRFCVAMKFY

-3488 LKEAMVRLTA
+3488 LKEALIRLDA
-3498 CNARLAELTAT
+3498 CQARLAELTAT
-3509 FEKQMGEK
+3509 FEKQMSEK
-3517 TRIERGAKELERKMD
+3517 TRIENGAKELARKMD

-3542 GERVRWAADAK
+3542 GERVRWAADSK
-3553 MFGLWMKQ
+3553 MFDLWMKQ

-3588 NQKFRA
+3588 DQKFRA
-3594 DCSQRNIPVSDSI
+3594 DCSRRQIPVSDSI
-3607 EVTEFLVDQGTVGEW
+3607 EVTEFLVDQGTIGEW

-3635 NGILVTQASRFPLMI
+3635 NGILVTRSSRFPLMI

-3663 EQDRLPKWK
+3663 EHERLPKWK

-3692 KAMVVVGVEEEI
+3692 KAMIVVGVEEEI
-3704 DPLLDPVMQKEIVK
+3704 DPLLDPVMQKELVK

-3792 EVLAECNANTKTLQ
+3792 EVLAECNSNTKTLQ
-3806 ILDAELLDRL
+3806 ILDAELLERL

-3836 KKKANEVKA
+3836 KTKANEVKA
-3845 ALLQAIETRVSIDE
+3845 ALTAAVETRVNIDE

-3898 FLRSMTDSEPARLV
+3898 FLKSMTDSEPARIV
-3912 AKRVAS
+3912 SKRVAS
-3918 IIDFLTYC
+3918 IIDFLTYI

-3933 GLYEIHKLTFVLI
+3933 GLYEVHKLTFVFI

-3955 GTIAQSDVGLYLRG
+3955 GTITQGDVGVYLRG

-3975 EKVKKKPFAW
+3975 EKVKKKPFSW

-3990 WLNVIEVSAN
+3990 WLNVVEVASK
-4000 IPFYKDLPD
+4000 IPFYKDLPE
-4009 NITRN
+4009 NIIRN
-4014 EVTWHEFYED
+4014 ESAWHEFYED
-4024 NTPERSDV
+4024 NSPERTAI

-4039 KSDGVLG
+4039 STDARLG
-4046 PWFRLVILRVL
+4046 PWFKLVILRTL
-4057 RLDRSMLA
+4057 RLDRAELA
-4065 IKDFIKAVK
+4065 IKDFIKGTK
-4074 EIGPRY
+4074 EIGSRY
-4080 VEPVTDLLESTYDG
+4080 VEPVTDLLETTYDE
-4094 MQKDIPVIFLLS
+4094 MVKEIPALFLLS

-4114 IITLCRKRKCT
+4114 IINLCRKRKCT
-4125 LVATISMGEGQEVP
+4125 LVATISMGEGQEKP
-4139 ATAALNKAS
+4139 AMAALEKAA

-4161 GLDLMFKMEDIIV
+4161 GLDLMDKMEDIIV
-4174 GLREGPAESF
+4174 KYREGPAEAF

-4195 PDANFPLGL
+4195 PDAKFPLGL

-4239 DGDLWKRLLFVMCFL
+4239 DGDLWKRLLFVMAFL
-4254 HSVVQERRKYGSL
+4254 HSIVQERRKFGSL
-4267 GWCIPYEYNLGDIT
+4267 GWNIPYEYNLGDIT

-4290 LYTGAISWSTV
+4290 LYTGQISWSTV

-4323 NTYAAR
+4323 NTYAAL
-4329 WLCPAINA
+4329 WLNATINQ
-4337 VEPFSFN
+4337 ESFTFN
-4344 PDRMIGELPDN
+4344 PDRMIGELPEN
-4355 FNYVVPLFQ
+4355 FKYIVPLFQ

-4369 FEYCQQ
+4369 YEYCCS
-4375 FPEIDTPEVSGLHPN
+4375 FPEIDTPEIAGLHPN

-4410 QPKDGGGGGGG
+4410 QPKDTGGGGGGG
-4421 ASREDV
+4421 MSTEDI
-4427 VKGRAAD
+4427 VKARAAD
-4434 LLDTTPEAYNEDR
+4434 LLDTTPPGYNQDR
-4447 YKAKIRTL
+4447 YLAKIKSL

-4465 LYQEIRVLSFVVN
+4465 LFQEIRVLSFVID
-4478 KVRAE
+4478 KVRTE
-4483 LVQLRQAIDGEVV
+4483 LIQLRQAIDGEVV

-4508 FDARVP
+4508 FNARVP
-4514 RVWIYDATNNE
+4514 YTWMYDATNNE
-4525 FSWVNSTIGLWYA
+4525 FSWINSTIGLWYA
-4538 NFNARN
+4538 SFTARN
-4544 DQIRGWLNIGRP
+4544 TQIRSWLDNRRP
-4556 SHFFLRGFFNPQG
+4556 TNFFLRGFFNPQG
-4569 FLTSMKQEVTRLH
+4569 FLTSMKQEVTRVH
-4582 KGDGWALD
+4582 KNDGWALD

-4597 MTDFDGGEQVRSK
+4597 MTDFDSSEQVRSA

-4615 YISSMF
+4615 YLSSMF
-4621 LDGAAW
+4621 MDGAAW
-4627 SKLEGSLVESEPK
+4627 SKMEGSLKESEPK
-4640 KLFDLMPVMW
+4640 KLFDLLPVMW

-4658 RKDKIKTGMY
+4658 RKEKIKTGMY
-4668 GPKGPYMCPMYKYPI
+4668 GPNGPYMCPMYKYPI
-4683 RQARFFIAATSM
+4683 RQARFFIAAVSM
-4695 ASKVADGLTEC
+4695 ASKVADGLVVARNEA
-4706 RDEDFWILRGAA
+4706 FWILRGCA
-4718 ITVATDFE
+4718 ITVATDFA

>member
-1 MSKRKQQDDSVIR
+1 MSRRNKQEETVAT
-14 SNRGKWMVQRIVDSF
+14 SNRGKWIVQRVADSF
-29 GLGETMVDK
+29 SLGESAVEK
-38 ALHQE
+38 AILKPTNAE
-43 MNLEIFEGF
+43 MLEGF
-52 MRGENSPHIFVYYQR
+52 LRGESNPHLFVYYQR
-67 RPLDAAFKSSSDDSA
+67 RPIDPFA
-82 GLETKGTGSSNT
+82 GSGEQKA
-94 EVEWGSEPELFLT
+94 EDIEWGEDPELFFT
-107 SGTEDALIGK
+107 SGTEDGLQGKAAYLIRVGH
-117 GAYFIRTGTEPVEI
+117 EPI
-131 STAADHRV
+131 DTSIAADSRL
-139 LYGEVGVASEASDE
+139 LYGEVGKSKEE
-153 GSKGAQSGSSI
+153 GATETGSNAGSSDI
-164 LSDIGT
+164 LSDIGA
-170 LLEVFYAPNVANIQ
+170 LLEVFYVPSVASIQ
-184 KTAWGDV
+184 SPAWGGTTV
-191 AGAQQDELKDEILK
+191 AEQDELKDEIFR
-205 FSTEVSQTI
+205 FSNEVSMTI
-214 KSLEQTIDLQT
+214 KSLKSVIELKT
-225 VSDEFLE
+225 VDDQYLE
-232 TPRAHALRENAGG
+232 TPRTHAAKEGKSG
-245 KKKGFESSYNKA
+245 KKKGFESSYNKK
-257 DSYEEKRV
+257 DSYEEIRV
-265 KHFREVIENWCETL
+265 KHYRDVIESWCETL
-279 EKHVTEERTE
+279 EVHVQ
-289 AKEKEGRE
+289 EGRTAESE
-297 KDGPWQELVFWRRR
+297 KKARDWDGPWQELEYWRQR

-317 MTSRLRTK
+317 MTGRVKAK
-325 ECNDVVSV
+325 ECNDVVQV
-333 MTSYAKGGSGGK
+333 LTSYAKGGGENQR
-345 PGASQAVVYQSL
+345 PGPSQGIVYQSL

-396 VEIIETLPAM
+396 EEIIETLPAM
-406 MNSLKMIYTIARYY
+406 MNSIKMIYTIARYY
-420 NTTQRMTGL
+420 NTSARMTGL
-429 MCRITNQ
+429 ICRITNQ

-446 KEKKDVDPNEPKVK
+446 KDPEKEGGPRVK

-468 RNPNTSQILWN
+468 RNPLTSQILWN
-479 QDPEL
+479 QDADT
-484 VLNNLRSTLQVNEVY
+484 VLNNLRQTLQVNEVY
-499 QQHYNKTKEKMME
+499 QHNYQLTKDKMLE
-512 MPSGKQFEMNEQI
+512 MPNGKQFEMNEHV

-540 IDLFEQIQSWK
+540 INLFEQIQSWR

-561 EKLNYRASRIFTD
+561 EKLNYRAKKIFTD

-607 LLDFINATFDNK
+607 LLDFINLTFDGK
-619 TGDINRSLKLLSK
+619 TGEINRSLKLLNK
-632 FRMILDE
+632 FHLVLDE
-639 KFHPTLDEKFSVIFQ
+639 KFHPTLDEKFAVIFQ
-654 SYGKD
+654 SYGQD
-659 LEAVQKRYEQ
+659 LESVQKRYEQ

-738 RAWTE
+738 RAWVD
-743 SIENARAGLQA
+743 SIQHARAGLQA
-754 TLLIRHPEDSQ
+754 TLLIRHPEDSE
-765 LYVNLDPEIL
+765 LYVNLDQEIL

-795 RTIMLQEE
+795 RTIMLQED
-803 RIKQD
+803 RIKNN
-808 YLQLKQLLAEY
+808 YLALKQVLAEY
-819 DLLSRSVIPVT
+819 DLISRSVIPVT
-830 TSLLRPMINHLEYVI
+830 TSLLRPMINHLEYII

-852 TWTSMNVTTFVE
+852 TWTSMNVGTFVA

-870 ARLGDLIDSINDI
+870 KRLSDLIDSINDI

-901 SVPAGK
+901 TVPAGK
-907 TFHPE
+907 TFHPD
-912 DFVDTQEEFIDDL
+912 DFVFTQEDFIDDL

-931 YNMQIES
+931 YNMQIET
-938 AVEDLVNIVMAY
+938 AVEDLVNIVIAY

-987 NAIKKRMGTRAPV
+987 NAIKKRMGSKASPTS
-1000 GGLGAFSLDVP
+1000 LGAFSLDVP
-1011 FFQVDV
+1011 FFKVDV
-1017 HLSAPT
+1017 HLDFPT
-1023 CLLVP
+1023 CRLVP

-1048 VKLTDWGQQD
+1048 VRLTDWGQQD
-1058 VPEADRIT
+1058 VPEAERIT

-1095 TTYLDSFGIYQ
+1095 STYLDSFGMYQ

-1112 KDQAYK
+1112 KDKAYK
-1118 DFITTEPSLE
+1118 DFIAEEPSLE

-1142 EINSKPS
+1142 EINAKPS
-1149 RHTIKALAL
+1149 RHTIKALSL
-1158 STTNM
+1158 MTTNM

-1179 KMLHVEAQ
+1179 KMLHLEA
-1187 QKMMEI
+1187 KTNLLNLL
-1193 YDYIKTNDS
+1193 DFIKTSES
-1202 WLRRNKPTDLQTVSV
+1202 WLKRNQPTDLQSVSV
-1217 IMARLTA
+1217 VMAKLKD
-1224 LREKESS
+1224 LRDKESS
-1231 IDSEITPVLEMYGM
+1231 IDAEISPILDMYDM
-1245 LNRYLPAGYLD
+1245 LNRYLPDGYLD
-1256 REELD
+1256 REEVD
-1261 RTLVL
+1261 KTLSL
-1266 RSSWKK
+1266 RSSWRR
-1272 LVQSCL
+1272 LIQSAL
-1278 VVSDELSALQQ
+1278 RTSDELSSLQG
-1289 PLQTKLGTDVKDFK
+1289 PLKTKLKTDVIDFK
-1303 KNVVT
+1303 KNVIE
-1308 FRKDWEK
+1308 FRDDWDA
-1315 NGPGVAGLKPKV
+1315 NGPGVAGLKPTV
-1327 AVERLNR
+1327 AVERVNR
-1334 FKAEYSVRERKYDLY
+1334 FKQEYSIRDRKWELY
-1349 KIGEELFGLPETEY
+1349 KVGEKLFGLPETQY
-1363 PEMSKTKKEL
+1363 PAMVKTKKEL

-1386 HESLEI
+1386 HESLDIE
-1392 DWPALA
+1392 WPEVP
-1398 WQDVMN
+1398 WQDVMA
-1404 EMELMN
+1404 EMDVMT
-1410 ERMQGFQTRLAK
+1410 ERMGGFMLRLQK

-1427 RGWEAYGTL
+1427 RGWEAFSTL
-1436 KGKIEAFEVTL
+1436 KGKLESFEITL

-1456 SVKPRHWTELMEI
+1456 SIKPRHWTELMEI
-1469 CGKQFRIDGDF
+1469 TGTNFRIDGDF
-1480 RLVTI
+1480 RLE
-1485 LSLGLDKFAED
+1485 SLLKLKLDKYGED

-1508 AIEAKIVEINER
+1508 AIEAKIVEITER
-1520 WVGEKFIF
+1520 WGGEKFIF
-1528 QDWKARRIPCLRA
+1528 QDWKARRIPVLRA
-1541 TGGVIEELEE
+1541 TGSIIEELEE

-1621 VDKEWAKVMM
+1621 VDKEWAKVMA
-1631 KAAGD
+1631 KAESDG
-1636 QLVFPCCEDEGLR
+1636 LVMVCCEDEALR
-1649 EFLPPSFIEL
+1649 IFLPPSFSEL

-1693 QGSNPQAIQPYYQT
+1693 QGSDPQMIQPYYQT

-1722 KEIITMVSRFKGAE
+1722 KQIITMVSRFKGAE
-1736 EEIHFSSPI
+1736 EEIPFSSPI
-1745 IAVGN
+1745 MAVGN

-1775 QADEL
+1775 QSDEL
-1780 MEQGVD
+1780 MEQNSVD
-1786 ALRSFVD
+1786 PLRSFVD

-1806 TWTALSIDAFEK
+1806 TWTALSIEAFEK
-1818 CRAQKD
+1818 NRQSKSS
-1824 AISKLVTQQSEV
+1824 ISDLVKQQSEV

-1847 IPTKMQRTK
+1847 IPTKMVRTK

-1871 GDINTLNK
+1871 GDINSLNK
-1879 QRKFGGVTDFEWLKQ
+1879 QRKFGGITDFEWLKQ
-1894 ARFIWNPMAEDDVD
+1894 ARFSWDPNGEDDVD
-1908 DDGALVISCTDVDFK
+1908 DDGALMISCTDVDFK

-2024 SVVAQQVLAILDAKK
+2024 SVVAQQVLAILDAKRT
-2039 QGAKMLTFPG
+2039 GSRMLTFPG
-2049 DPMEIGFDAACGFFI
+2049 DPQEIGFDPACGFFI

-2118 ILYQLC
+2118 ILYMLC

-2149 KTKRDNRTSEEAILL
+2149 KTKRDNRDGEEAILL

-2171 NLSKMVAQD
+2171 NLSKMVSQD

-2192 PKLTA
+2192 PTLTA

-2203 PDVEQAIRE
+2203 PAVEAAVKAAVI
-2212 SVEEMGLIHYE
+2212 EMGLVHYQP
-2223 HWVKKVIQLYETT
+2223 WVTKVIQLYETT

-2257 ILRMALAKVRNTPHK
+2257 ILRMALATVNGFPFK

-2310 NRANPYV
+2310 NRANPYN
-2317 TWIICDGPVDAIW
+2317 TWIVCDGPVDAIW
-2330 IEDLNTVLDDNR
+2330 IEDLNTVLDDNQ

-2393 VQAWAILN
+2393 VQAWHKLN
-2401 PKKEPELEKFKKS
+2401 SKNDPELTKFKDMCLK
-2414 VLEAFYKYM
+2414 AFYKYA
-2423 GADETPADAG
+2423 GEHETPADPG
-2433 PVFDMIARTTLPVMV
+2433 PVFDLIARNCTPVMV

-2454 AKATCRTMDG
+2454 MKATCRTLDG
-2464 LYGHCAIYKSSNS
+2464 LWKHCAVMKSGNVDV
-2477 ARMIERLFIFAMT
+2477 MVERLFLFSLT
-2490 WGVGGLLE
+2490 WGTGGLLE
-2498 GDDRKKWDV
+2498 GDDRRKWDNFL
-2507 YMRERA
+2507 REQA
-2513 GENVDALFP
+2513 GETADKIFP
-2522 TVEKEEDTIY
+2522 TYTNETDTIY

-2540 GEWIR
+2540 GEWVR

-2555 VPHGQKLNYA
+2555 VPHGQKLDFA
-2565 TLLVPTADST
+2565 SLLVPTTDST
-2575 RSLYIIKQNQVNSG
+2575 RALYVIKQSQVNSG

-2609 DTFDPAVMG
+2609 ETFDPSVMG
-2618 LKFINFSSA
+2618 FKFINFSSA
-2627 SNMIGFQNAIEESLD
+2627 STMIGFQHAIEESLD

-2658 VFVDDVSMPTIN
+2658 VFVDDISMPTIN
-2670 EWGDQPTNEIVR
+2670 EWGDQPTVEIVR
-2682 QIVEFNNFAFLEKDK
+2682 QIVEFNNFAFLDKDK

-2703 VEDLKYI
+2703 CEDLKYLC
-2710 VAMTHPGGGRND
+2710 AMTHPGGGRND
-2722 IPARLKRHFMLMN
+2722 IPHRLKRHFLLMN
-2735 LMPPEMEAIND
+2735 LIPPAIESIND
-2746 IYGQILNGYFKPN
+2746 IYGQISAGYFKPN
-2759 KDEEFLE
+2759 NSEEFAE
-2766 LGGVNIDES
+2766 YGGINVDVS
-2775 ARSVINNL
+2775 AVGVIKNL
-2783 TGMAIALWNK
+2783 CGLTIGLWNK
-2793 VRNGL
+2793 VRDKL

-2812 DLSRIFQGVLAADME
+2812 DLSRIFQGILSTE
-2827 IINTGGLVVKDEQL
+2827 LGIINTGGLVVAEEQL
-2841 EASVVLT
+2841 ESSVVLT
-2848 RLTKHEAERV
+2848 RLLKHEAERV
-2858 FCDRLTNNKDKDFY
+2858 FCDRLTNNKDKHLYQD
-2872 KGLFQETC
+2872 LFKEACT
-2880 AEFLGDELGEAADVA
+2880 EHLGEELNEAVDVK
-2895 DNYFVDFFREDEVDE
+2895 DNYFVDFFREDTFDE
-2910 NGEVLVYAPKIYELG
+2910 DDILIEYAPKVYELG
-2925 GELQNI
+2925 GSLENI
-2931 RDRALMYM
+2931 RERALWFM
-2939 GKYNVVNPAT
+2939 GRYNEANPAT
-2949 PLNLILFD
+2949 PLGLVLFD
-2957 DALRHMMRISRIIQ
+2957 DALGHMCRISRIIQ
-2971 MPRGNALLVG
+2971 SPRGNALLVG

-2995 FVARHRMFQVKLTK
+2995 FIARHRMFQVKLTK
-3009 TYNTISFGDDLKEC
+3009 TYNTVSFGDDLKEC
-3023 MIHAGTVGPVSFLFT
+3023 MTHAGTTGPVSFLFT
-3038 DAQIKKEDFLEIIN
+3038 DAQIKKEEFLELIN

-3058 DVPGLFSKEEMM
+3058 DVPGLFTKEEMM
-3070 GATADVAQKFGK
+3070 SATAEIAGKFSK
-3082 ANHGVNPTPEKLRAY
+3082 ANPGVNATPEKLRAY
-3097 FIDLVRENLH
+3097 FINLVRENLH

-3115 NPKFAKRARLF
+3115 NPKFPKRARLF
-3126 PGMVSGCTINWFLT
+3126 PGVIAGCTINWFLT
-3140 WPQDALVAVSQGMIG
+3140 WPQDALVAVSRGFIG
-3155 DFNVECTPSEKEQ
+3155 DFNIECTPQEKDQ

-3185 EYFLKMRRNVYQ
+3185 QYFASTRRNVYQ

-3206 ADFKVMYSNKL
+3206 SDFKSMYGTKL
-3217 AELKKKADNVK
+3217 AQLKKKAANVS
-3228 LGLQKLAEGATDV
+3228 LGLDKLQQGATDV
-3241 AAMKIVLADQQVKL
+3241 EAMKIVLADQMVKL
-3255 GIATI
+3255 GIATK
-3260 ETNNML
+3260 ETNIML

-3275 AMKEQNT
+3275 AL
-3282 VQGIKESCEAD
+3282 KESKIVGAIKTSCESD
-3293 RLRIGGEKTKC
+3293 RTRISGEKTKC
-3304 MADLAKAQPYVDD
+3304 MADLALAQPYVDD
-3317 ANSAIDSIKA
+3317 ANKAIDSIK
-3327 SDIGEVKVLKKP
+3327 STDIGEVKVLKKP
-3339 SDIIKLVF
+3339 SDIIKMTF
-3347 DCVLI
+3347 DCVLL
-3352 LFSKP
+3352 LFNRP

-3362 MVTLVVKKTEIQFTD
+3362 AATLIVKKQEINFME
-3377 SSWNHALPFMASSDF
+3377 SSWNHALPMMADD
-3392 LKQLQWFGKGDPNLP
+3392 LLGKLQWFGKGSAKNPI
-3407 EDQRV
+3407 

-3426 AAYIDCVPNFNPAT
+3426 SAYINVELFTAAN
-3440 AKSASQA
+3440 AKSASNA

-3473 ALAVAEAQLATAEKK
+3473 ALAVAENQLATAEKK
-3488 LKEAMVRLTA
+3488 LAEAMVRLDA

-3509 FEKQMGEK
+3509 FEKQMSEK
-3517 TRIERGAKELERKMD
+3517 TRIERGAKDLERKMD

-3542 GERVRWAADAK
+3542 GERVRWAHDSTQ
-3553 MFGLWMKQ
+3553 FSLWMKQ

-3575 CGAFNQEFRLMMI
+3575 CGAFNQDFRLMMI
-3588 NQKFRA
+3588 NEKFRA
-3594 DCSQRNIPVSDSI
+3594 DCSRRQIPVSESI
-3607 EVTEFLVDQGTVGEW
+3607 EVTEFLVDQSTIGEW

-3635 NGILVTQASRFPLMI
+3635 NGILVTRSSRFPLMI

-3663 EQDRLPKWK
+3663 EQDRLPTWK
-3672 ETNISSTK
+3672 ETNITSTK

-3692 KAMVVVGVEEEI
+3692 KAMIVVGVEEEI
-3704 DPLLDPVMQKEIVK
+3704 DPLLDPVMQKELVK
-3718 KGRSMYI
+3718 KGRSTYV
-3725 TVADQQMDYDPTF
+3725 TVADTQMDYDMSF

-3792 EVLAECNANTKTLQ
+3792 EVLAECNANTKTLEV
-3806 ILDAELLDRL
+3806 LDAELLDRL
-3816 SSGTGN
+3816 SSGSGN

-3836 KKKANEVKA
+3836 KKKANQVKA
-3845 ALLQAIETRVSIDE
+3845 ALLAAIETRENIDV

-3879 ETSQINV
+3879 ETSQINC
-3886 MYQTSLQQFLVL
+3886 MYQTSLQQFLVK
-3898 FLRSMTDSEPARLV
+3898 FLLSMTTAEPARIV
-3912 AKRVAS
+3912 TKRVAN
-3918 IIDFLTYC
+3918 IIDVLTYL

-3933 GLYEIHKLTFVLI
+3933 GLYEVHKLTFVFI

-3955 GTIAQSDVGLYLRG
+3955 ETISQSDVGVYLRG

-3975 EKVKKKPFAW
+3975 DKVKKKPFAW

-3990 WLNVIEVSAN
+3990 WLNVIEVSEK
-4000 IPFYKDLPD
+4000 IGFFKDLPE
-4009 NITRN
+4009 NIGRN
-4014 EVTWHEFYED
+4014 ESAWHEFYED
-4024 NTPERSDV
+4024 NTPERSNV

-4039 KSDGVLG
+4039 QTDNLLG
-4046 PWFRLVILRVL
+4046 PWFRLVILRTL

-4065 IKDFIKAVK
+4065 IKQFIKGVK

-4080 VEPVTDLLESTYDG
+4080 VEPVTDLLESTYDE
-4094 MQKDIPVIFLLS
+4094 MVKEIPALFLLS
-4106 VGADPTDG
+4106 VGADPTDS

-4125 LVATISMGEGQEVP
+4125 LIATISMGEGQEKP
-4139 ATAALNKAS
+4139 AMAAITKAA
-4148 ESGGWVLLQNCEL
+4148 ETGGWVLLQNCEL
-4161 GLDLMFKMEDIIV
+4161 GLDLMDKLEDIIV
-4174 GLREGPAESF
+4174 GYREGPAEAF

-4195 PDANFPLGL
+4195 PDVNFPLGL

-4254 HSVVQERRKYGSL
+4254 HSVVQERRKFGPL
-4267 GWCIPYEYNLGDIT
+4267 GWNIPYEYNLGDIT

-4316 DFDRRLF
+4316 DYDRRLF

-4329 WLCPAINA
+4329 WLQPII
-4337 VEPFSFN
+4337 EKQEFTFN

-4369 FEYCQQ
+4369 YEYVCK
-4375 FPEIDTPEVSGLHPN
+4375 FPEIDTPEISGLHPN

-4402 MFRTLMET
+4402 MFKTLSAT
-4410 QPKDGGGGGGG
+4410 QPKSAGGGGGGG
-4421 ASREDV
+4421 GLSTEDI
-4427 VKGRAAD
+4427 VKARAAD
-4434 LLDTTPEAYNEDR
+4434 LLETTPPPYNEDR
-4447 YKAKIRTL
+4447 FKVKIRAL

-4465 LYQEIRVLSFVVN
+4465 LYQEIRVLSFVVD
-4478 KVRAE
+4478 KVRKD
-4483 LVQLRQAIDGEVV
+4483 LKQLRLAIDGEVV
-4496 MTDELATIIGEL
+4496 MTDAYAAIITQL
-4508 FDARVP
+4508 FNANVP
-4514 RVWIYDATNNE
+4514 RAWMYDATNNE
-4525 FSWVNSTIGLWYA
+4525 FSWINSTIGLWYV
-4538 NFNARN
+4538 NFTSRN
-4544 DQIRGWLNIGRP
+4544 TQIRDWLNKGRP
-4556 SHFFLRGFFNPQG
+4556 TNFFLRGFFNPQG
-4569 FLTSMKQEVTRLH
+4569 FLTSMKQEVTRKH
-4582 KGDGWALD
+4582 KNDGWALD

-4597 MTDFDGGEQVRSK
+4597 VTDFDSGEQVRSQ

-4615 YISSMF
+4615 YVSAAF

-4627 SKLEGSLVESEPK
+4627 SKMEGSLVESEPK

-4658 RKDKIKTGMY
+4658 RKEKIKSGMF
-4668 GPKGPYMCPMYKYPI
+4668 GPNGPYDCPMYKYPI
-4683 RQARFFIAATSM
+4683 RQGM
-4695 ASKVADGLTEC
+4695 
-4706 RDEDFWILRGAA
+4706 
-4718 ITVATDFE
+4718 